1 MTAEIVN
8 LQEYREQKMRVDKVA
23 GREKNDG
30 ASADTPADAPR
41 RARAGKGNEKTGA
54 DGTEET
60 PPEGLLENND
70 ENRGGEPV

>member
-8 LQEYREQKMRVDKVA
+8 LLEYRERKLREDKA
-23 GREKNDG
+23 SGREKN
-30 ASADTPADAPR
+30 ADAPS
-41 RARAGKGNEKTGA
+41 RARSGKGNDETGA

-60 PPEGLLENND
+60 GTEDLLENDD